1 MPLPALILTGASGF
15 VGRHLLDEFKE
26 ERRIFAIA
34 RRSQRQSGAA
44 VHPNIAWMRVDVGD
58 REGLTRAFRE
68 IATAG
73 GASQLVHLAA
83 YYDFTGDA
91 HPAYERTNVEGT
103 RLVLEGARQIGVSD
117 LVFASSV
124 AACGF
129 PRPEGAVTEATPP
142 DGKHLYARSKCLGE
156 RVVRESVAPHA
167 VIARFGAIYSDWCE
181 YPPLYVFLSTWLGR
195 SWRRAILAGRGQTG
209 IPYVHVRDV
218 VAFFRRLLPRLPEL
232 DHGEV
237 LVASSTGDTT
247 HRELFS
253 LATRAFFGE
262 VRHSIHMPAPLCLAG
277 VRLQDG
283 LGRLVGRRPF
293 ERPWMIRYVDQRL
306 RVDNARTQARLGWT
320 PSRRYRVERRLPF
333 MVEHMRAEP
342 YLWFARNQALL
353 HRQPPPPD
361 LLIYEAL
368 AAVEDQVVRTLL
380 GEVLVGSPG
389 QFGTLHRLD
398 SLELE
403 WQLRLLYRLLLTSVQ
418 TANRMLLLDYVA
430 VTCPNRFA
438 AGDSPEDL
446 QLLLERLSA
455 LTRQALL
462 RREDLRPLRMEL
474 HNRIAVPIGFAVDEV
489 REQAERYRE
498 AAVPAVTATAEA
510 RQAREALE
518 DTIWQCLVTRH

>member
-15 VGRHLLDEFKE
+15 VGRHLLDELKE

-34 RRSQRQSGAA
+34 RRSQRQSGAT

-58 REGLTRAFRE
+58 REGLARAFRE

-73 GASQLVHLAA
+73 GARQLVHLAA
-83 YYDFTGDA
+83 YYDFTGDD

-103 RLVLEGARQIGVSD
+103 RLVLEGARGIGVSD

-124 AACGF
+124 AACAF

-142 DGKHLYARSKCLGE
+142 DGDHIYARSKRLGE
-156 RVVRESVAPHA
+156 QLVRGSRAPHA
-167 VIARFGAIYSDWCE
+167 VIARFGAVCSDWCE

-195 SWRRAILAGRGQTG
+195 SWRRAMLAGRGQTG

-232 DHGEV
+232 DHGET

-262 VRHSIHMPAPLCLAG
+262 VRHPVHMPASLCLAG
-277 VRLQDG
+277 VRLQHAV
-283 LGRLVGRRPF
+283 GRLVGHRPF
-293 ERPWMIRYVDQRL
+293 ERPWMIRYVDKRL
-306 RVDNARTQARLGWT
+306 RVDNSRTQSRLGWT

-353 HRQPPPPD
+353 NRQPPPPD

-368 AAVEDQVVRTLL
+368 SAVEDHTVRTLL
-380 GEVLVGSPG
+380 GEVLVGSPA
-389 QFGTLHRLD
+389 QFTTLHRLD
-398 SLELE
+398 AVELE

-418 TANRMLLLDYVA
+418 SANRMLLLDYMA

-446 QLLLERLSA
+446 QLLLERLSTI
-455 LTRQALL
+455 TREALL
-462 RREDLRPLRMEL
+462 RRDDLRGLRIEL
-474 HNRIAVPIGFAVDEV
+474 HDRIAVPIGFAVDEV
-489 REQAERYRE
+489 REQAERHRE
-498 AAVPAVTATAEA
+498 APMPSPLATPET
-510 RQAREALE
+510 REAREALE
-518 DTIWQCLVTRH
+518 DTIWQCLVSRH